1 MKKVFIRVALSVFF
15 ILLGFFAFIIID
27 LNFSVPRTKGNIFLK
42 GLEEEVT
49 INRDRWGVPHIFARN
64 EKDLFFA
71 CGFVHAQERM
81 WQMELSRRAGLGRL
95 SEIFGRRT
103 LEKDRF
109 MRNLGLRQAA
119 EKDYEKL
126 TPRMKELLLAYGDGV
141 NSWMRSRKLDWP
153 PEFLILGYR
162 PHPWSALDSLIIKEL
177 MALLLSVDYQS
188 EAMRA
193 KLAKKLGAEK
203 ALQIIEKGIAVPS
216 SEIEGLSLSESHG
229 VPPFRGSNNWVL
241 SGSRTESGKPLLAND
256 PHLGISLP
264 SVWFEFHL
272 VCPEFN
278 AVGVSFPGVP
288 SVIIGHNEFVAW
300 GETNSYADV
309 QDLYLERLDPAGNM
323 YLDQDGWKP
332 LLKSEEMIKVKG
344 EKEPVRVEMKW
355 TERGP
360 IITPYVIESE
370 SPLSLSWTIYEGGR
384 TFESFYLLNKARNWR
399 EFQDALKLFDCPSQ
413 NFVYADREGNIGYY
427 LSGKIPKRQTKAALF
442 PYPAW
447 EEGGDWQGFLDEGEK
462 PNLFN
467 PARGYIVTAN
477 NKIIPDDFPHYLSN
491 TWIAPFRAE
500 RITELVLQKKKH
512 NLESMKMIQNDV
524 FSKRAEFFL
533 PLLKEVKGEGPAREA
548 LKILESWD
556 LRMSSGAG
564 AALFRTFID
573 FLNEEVFKDEL
584 AEDYEKFNDL
594 FEQKEAGLLR
604 IISDPN
610 SPWFDNK
617 ETPRVET
624 RELIAK
630 ISLEKAYDWL
640 EKKYGLPD
648 KWDWMGMNSFPFRHA
663 LGQVPL
669 LRFLNR
675 GPYPTDGD
683 DFTVRPAYFK
693 AQESEAASYRQ
704 VIDLSDF
711 SKSICVLSSGESGHF
726 RSRFYDDQIPLWLQ
740 GQYHPMLFEPKDI
753 EANSSGKMTLKPPPR
768 TEPSVKNEGHNK

>member
-1 MKKVFIRVALSVFF
+1 MKKVLIRVALSVFS

-49 INRDRWGVPHIFARN
+49 ITRDRWGVPHLFARN

-103 LEKDRF
+103 LERDRF
-109 MRNLGLRQAA
+109 IRNLGLRLAA

-126 TPRMKELLLAYGDGV
+126 TPWMKELLLAYCDGV
-141 NSWMRSRKLDWP
+141 NSWMRSRKFDWP

-162 PHPWSALDSLIIKEL
+162 PHPWSPLDSLIIKEL
-177 MALLLSVDYQS
+177 MALLLSVDFQS
-188 EAMRA
+188 EAMIA
-193 KLAKKLGAEK
+193 KLTKKLGAER
-203 ALQIIEKGIAVPS
+203 ALQLMEKGIAVPP
-216 SEIEGLSLSESHG
+216 SELKGLSLSESHG
-229 VPPFRGSNNWVL
+229 APPFRGSNNWVL

-264 SVWFEFHL
+264 PVWFEVHL

-278 AVGVSFPGVP
+278 VIGVSFPGVP
-288 SVIIGHNEFVAW
+288 SVIIGHNEFIAW

-323 YLDQDGWKP
+323 YLDHEGWKP
-332 LLKSEEMIKVKG
+332 LLKIEEMIKVKG
-344 EKEPVRVEMKW
+344 EKEPVKVEMKW

-360 IITPYVIESE
+360 IITPHVIESE

-384 TFESFYLLNKARNWR
+384 TFESFYLLNKARNWQ

-427 LSGKIPKRQTKAALF
+427 LSGKIPKRQIKAALF

-447 EEGGDWQGFLDEGEK
+447 QEGGEWQGFLGEGEK

-467 PARGYIVTAN
+467 PAQGYIVTAN
-477 NKIIPDDFPHYLSN
+477 NKIIPDGFPHYLSS
-491 TWIAPFRAE
+491 TWIAPFRAD
-500 RITELVLQKKKH
+500 RITELILQRKKH

-524 FSKRAEFFL
+524 FSKRAELFL
-533 PLLKEVKGEGPAREA
+533 PLLKEIKGDGAAREA
-548 LKILESWD
+548 LKIFESWD

-564 AALFRTFID
+564 ASLFKTFID
-573 FLNEEVFKDEL
+573 FFNEEAFKDEL
-584 AEDYEKFNDL
+584 GEDYEKFNDL

-630 ISLEKAYDWL
+630 KSLEKAYAWL
-640 EKKYGLPD
+640 EEKYGPYE
-648 KWDWMGMNSFPFRHA
+648 KWDWMRMNSFYFRHA
-663 LGQVPL
+663 LGQAPL
-669 LRFLNR
+669 LKLLNR

-683 DFTVRPAYFK
+683 DFTVRPANLTT
-693 AQESEAASYRQ
+693 QGTWAASYRQ

-726 RSRFYDDQIPLWLQ
+726 WSRFYDDQIPLWLQ
-740 GQYHPMLFEPKDI
+740 GQYHPMLFDPEDI
-753 EANSSGKMTLKPPPR
+753 EANSSGEMTLKPH
-768 TEPSVKNEGHNK
+768 KNK